1 MRLFTILSN
10 NLGGILVMVE
20 GTITG
25 PIDPI
30 TNQVMGVDIMVEA
43 F

>member
-1 MRLFTILSN
+1 
-10 NLGGILVMVE
+10 MVE

-43 F
+43 FWIIGLDE